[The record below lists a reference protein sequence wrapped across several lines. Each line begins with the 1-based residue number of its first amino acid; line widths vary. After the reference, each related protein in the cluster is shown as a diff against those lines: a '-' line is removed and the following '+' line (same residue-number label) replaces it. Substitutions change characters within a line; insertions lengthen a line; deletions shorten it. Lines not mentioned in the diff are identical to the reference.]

1 MGGMDMKWILA
12 VLAATAGCG
21 GWALGPS
28 ASSSYVAEQP
38 EEGRAASP
46 RWSRSPEPVRSPEH
60 SAALAN
66 ELLEANG
73 RGEAE
78 AVTAACD
85 LGFAVGNADG
95 YQTGIEFADGA
106 VEVHCIR
113 AIPARM
119 IKGYLVDAGGDK
131 ARAMEKARKRC
142 ERPETPPAVSKYGE
156 SLLLVTRRCGGNQI
170 CALLMHNALTNCYL
184 AGMKQTVG
192 DEPEKVLGRML
203 NTCVL
208 FEAMQ
213 PACQNDAYSSRDALR
228 KKVRDFRVIGPRR

>member
-1 MGGMDMKWILA
+1 MKWILV
-12 VLAATAGCG
+12 VLATIAGCG
-21 GWALGPS
+21 G
-28 ASSSYVAEQP
+28 SSSYVAEHP
-38 EEGRAASP
+38 EEQRVGSP
-46 RWSRSPEPVRSPEH
+46 RRVRSQDRVRSPEH

-66 ELLEANG
+66 ELLQANN
-73 RGEAE
+73 RREAE
-78 AVTAACD
+78 AITATCD

-119 IKGYLVDAGGDK
+119 IKGYLVDAGGDQAK
-131 ARAMEKARKRC
+131 AMEKARKRC
-142 ERPETPPAVSKYGE
+142 ERPETPPAVSNYGE
-156 SLLLVTRRCGGNQI
+156 SLLQVTQGCGGNQI

-192 DEPEKVLGRML
+192 DEPEKALGRML

-208 FEAMQ
+208 FDAIQ
-213 PACQNDAYSSRDALR
+213 PACQSDAYASRDALR
-228 KKVRDFRVIGPRR
+228 KKVRDFRAIGPRR